1 MRKWHISFCGL
12 YFGFPSWEGHR
23 VCDTHSEGVC
33 DTAHPGVFPKH
44 FLKKSIILF
53 IIIGLFLSFSY
64 CKYNILNTCCQEL
77 YTKIASNENTHVLRC
92 NLLYPLII
100 IPWSLECIT
109 KMIQSFHYSDN
120 IVSFKWN
127 KRITR
132 VIKSKDLHPT
142 MNTSASVQ
150 RYDSKLRDVSTTY
163 SSVYSRMNEVR
174 AVRYSS

>member
-1 MRKWHISFCGL
+1 MTHFVLRLIEGSAF
-12 YFGFPSWEGHR
+12 FGFPSWEGHR

-33 DTAHPGVFPKH
+33 DTAHPGVFPNH

-64 CKYNILNTCCQEL
+64 RKYNILNTCCQVF
-77 YTKIASNENTHVLRC
+77 YTKITSNGNTRILGC

-132 VIKSKDLHPT
+132 VIKLKDLHPT

-150 RYDSKLRDVSTTY
+150 RYDSKLRDV
-163 SSVYSRMNEVR
+163 
-174 AVRYSS
+174 